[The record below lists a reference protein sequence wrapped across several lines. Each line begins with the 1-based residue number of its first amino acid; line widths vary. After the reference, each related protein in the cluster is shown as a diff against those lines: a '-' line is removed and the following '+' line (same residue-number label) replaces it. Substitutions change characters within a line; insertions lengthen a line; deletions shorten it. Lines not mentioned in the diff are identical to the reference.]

1 MTSNT
6 SNYFSPPPFSSPPPS
21 RRDASMT
28 YDYEPPAEETF
39 EEQANRIRTTVPRV
53 EKSPPTFRKYAPYVP
68 RATRQSP
75 ANDALRKKHN
85 PHEKKVHTAEKKNTA
100 YKSPDRT
107 EEQPGK
113 PPLTFEEMRER
124 EKTRVPPYFRSNF

>member
-1 MTSNT
+1 M
-6 SNYFSPPPFSSPPPS
+6 YHVPP
-21 RRDASMT
+21 DKV
-28 YDYEPPAEETF
+28 
-39 EEQANRIRTTVPRV
+39 QQTTL
-53 EKSPPTFRKYAPYVP
+53 YVKNI
-68 RATRQSP
+68 TRM
-75 ANDALRKKHN
+75 R
-85 PHEKKVHTAEKKNTA
+85 KKVHTAEKKNTA